1 MGYAA
6 GVSPDSYPIMLP
18 TNTRGTPSITRKN
31 HAMAADGGCGLSRG
45 ILSPALRQ
53 ALRGTVTP
61 AILCG
66 LGFGE

>member
-6 GVSPDSYPIMLP
+6 RISPGSYPIVLP

-31 HAMAADGGCGLSRG
+31 HAMSAAAVGCG
-45 ILSPALRQ
+45 I
-53 ALRGTVTP
+53 VTP